1 MIKAKSIQKT
11 VVALLIAVALFGCAK
26 SGNNLPTTEKNS
38 VTQSAYAD
46 KNTTVSGSTKAEAA
60 ADNGKTTASTSDAK
74 SSDKSTTDTT
84 VGSTIKGNNKAT
96 EKRGGSVSGTVTV
109 TTKHKVEKKQH
120 TKSNKPTARTTAATT
135 KSKSYAYLTVE
146 CKVLL
151 NAKSKKHLAPGH
163 SRFVPSDGYIIK
175 DYACKPNGDSVYDV
189 LSKACKSKSIHLTAK
204 NSPYEIYVSG
214 INNLDEKDCGS
225 YSGWK
230 YKVNGKY
237 PPYTCERY
245 KVSAGD
251 EIVWEYV
258 TEA

>member
-1 MIKAKSIQKT
+1 MIKTKSIQKT
-11 VVALLIAVALFGCAK
+11 VAAVLIAAALFGCAK
-26 SGNNLPTTEKNS
+26 SGNNPPTTERNS
-38 VTQSAYAD
+38 VTQSAYTD
-46 KNTTVSGSTKAEAA
+46 KSTTVSGSTKTEA
-60 ADNGKTTASTSDAK
+60 ADNGKTTASTSNAK
-74 SSDKSTTDTT
+74 SSDKSTTGTT
-84 VGSTIKGNNKAT
+84 VGSTIKGNNKTT
-96 EKRGGSVSGTVTV
+96 EKSGGSVSGTVTA
-109 TTKHKVEKKQH
+109 TTKYKAAKKQH
-120 TKSNKPTARTTAATT
+120 TKSNKPTVRTTTATT

-151 NAKSKKHLAPGH
+151 SAKNKKHLAPGH

-189 LSKACKSKSIHLTAK
+189 LSKACKSKNIHLTAK
-204 NSPYEIYVSG
+204 NSLYEIYVSG

-237 PPYTCERY
+237 PLYTCERY

>member
-1 MIKAKSIQKT
+1 MIKTKSIQKT

-38 VTQSAYAD
+38 VTQSAYDD
-46 KNTTVSGSTKAEAA
+46 KSTTVSGSTKAEAA
-60 ADNGKTTASTSDAK
+60 ADNGTTASTSDAK

-84 VGSTIKGNNKAT
+84 VGSTIKGNNKTT
-96 EKRGGSVSGTVTV
+96 EKSGGSVSGTVIA

-120 TKSNKPTARTTAATT
+120 TKSNKPTVRTTAATT
-135 KSKSYAYLTVE
+135 KNKSYAYLTVE

-151 NAKSKKHLAPGH
+151 NAKNKKHLAPGH

-175 DYACKPNGDSVYDV
+175 DYACQPNGDSVYDV

-204 NSPYEIYVSG
+204 NSPYGIYVSG